1 MAHGHLDVRPRS
13 ITCGGCAT
21 LAPTGASL
29 TATAGRAHDTG
40 TAGGEGA

>member
-13 ITCGGCAT
+13 ITCAERAT
-21 LAPTGASL
+21 PAPAEASL
-29 TATAGRAHDTG
+29 TATAGRAHDSG